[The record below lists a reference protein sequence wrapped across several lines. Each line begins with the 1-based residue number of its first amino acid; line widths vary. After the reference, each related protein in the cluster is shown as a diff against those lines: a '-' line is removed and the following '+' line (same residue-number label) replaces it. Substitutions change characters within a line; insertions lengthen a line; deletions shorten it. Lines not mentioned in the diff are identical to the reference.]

1 MTLDPPDQR
10 DNGSKPADDSPF
22 DLTGE
27 TPPDEL
33 GTTPAG
39 VAVCLYEH
47 FPDAGSPAL
56 ELFDPETLDR
66 TVETFE
72 AVEDAES
79 RFRELTGG
87 GPETDG
93 EDAA

>member
-1 MTLDPPDQR
+1 MELDPPRQS
-10 DNGSKPADDSPF
+10 DNGSEPAGESPF
-22 DLTGE
+22 DLTDE
-27 TPPDEL
+27 TPPDDL

-66 TVETFE
+66 SLETFE
-72 AVEDAES
+72 DLEDAQV
-79 RFRELTGG
+79 RFRELTAGG
-87 GPETDG
+87 
-93 EDAA
+93 

>member
-1 MTLDPPDQR
+1 MELDPPPEQE
-10 DNGSKPADDSPF
+10 NGTKPAGESPF
-22 DLTGE
+22 DLSEE

-66 TVETFE
+66 SLETFDDLT
-72 AVEDAES
+72 DAES
-79 RFRELTGG
+79 RFRELTAEEEERNGG
-87 GPETDG
+87 Q
-93 EDAA
+93 

>member
-1 MTLDPPDQR
+1 MALDPPPERQ
-10 DNGSKPADDSPF
+10 NGSEPAGESPF
-22 DLTGE
+22 DLSDE

-39 VAVCLYEH
+39 MAVCLYEH

-66 TVETFE
+66 SVETFDDL
-72 AVEDAES
+72 EDAQI
-79 RFRELTGG
+79 RFRELTAEEENR
-87 GPETDG
+87 GP
-93 EDAA
+93 A

>member
-1 MTLDPPDQR
+1 MELDPPHQS
-10 DNGSKPADDSPF
+10 DNGSGPAGESPF
-22 DLTGE
+22 DLSEE

-33 GTTPAG
+33 GTTPTG
-39 VAVCLYEH
+39 MAVCLYEH

-72 AVEDAES
+72 DVKDAES
-79 RFRELTGG
+79 RFRELTVE
-87 GPETDG
+87 ETNG
-93 EDAA
+93 AEG

>member
-1 MTLDPPDQR
+1 MTFDPPGQK
-10 DNGSKPADDSPF
+10 DNGSKPAGDSPF
-22 DLTGE
+22 DLSGE

-33 GTTPAG
+33 GTTPTG

-66 TVETFE
+66 TVETFD
-72 AVEDAES
+72 AVEDAQM
-79 RFRELTGG
+79 RFHELTGG
-87 GPETDG
+87 D
-93 EDAA
+93 EDSEDPPAA

>member
-1 MTLDPPDQR
+1 MELDLPPEQE
-10 DNGSKPADDSPF
+10 NGTKPAGESPF
-22 DLTGE
+22 DLSEE

-66 TVETFE
+66 SLETFDDL
-72 AVEDAES
+72 ADAES
-79 RFRELTGG
+79 RFRDLTAGA
-87 GPETDG
+87 E
-93 EDAA
+93 ENRI